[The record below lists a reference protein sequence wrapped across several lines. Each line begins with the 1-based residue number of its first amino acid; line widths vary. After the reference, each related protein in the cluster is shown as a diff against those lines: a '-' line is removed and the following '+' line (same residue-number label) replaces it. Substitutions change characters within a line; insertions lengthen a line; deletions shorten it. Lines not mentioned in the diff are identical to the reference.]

1 MRRHSAAHRLTPIP
15 MKLDRQEAI
24 VRVRGISYRGLCRRG
39 PIDETPN
46 RKPLSVHA
54 SEVPSMDQY
63 ESFGHAD
70 RECPVIAYPV
80 PLRRALTLYSYSP
93 DVYPEMSN
101 ATSTAPG
108 SMMR

>member
-1 MRRHSAAHRLTPIP
+1 MRRNSAAYRLTPIP

-24 VRVRGISYRGLCRRG
+24 VRVRGISYRGLFRRG

-54 SEVPSMDQY
+54 SEVPSMEQY

-80 PLRRALTLYSYSP
+80 PLHRALTLYPP

-101 ATSTAPG
+101 ATSTAAG